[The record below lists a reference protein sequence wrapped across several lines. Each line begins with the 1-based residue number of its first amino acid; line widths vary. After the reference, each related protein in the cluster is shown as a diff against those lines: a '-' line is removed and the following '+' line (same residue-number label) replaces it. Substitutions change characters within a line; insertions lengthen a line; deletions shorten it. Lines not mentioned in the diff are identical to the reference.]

1 MAAPVPLA
9 ALQVFDV
16 AIVGAGLCGL
26 ALARQLTARGLQVQ
40 VIEARERLGGR
51 VETRFCEATGQALD
65 LGPAWFWSETEPRIT
80 ALLGELGLAS
90 QPQADPGDALWLTD
104 PNRTPE
110 RRMAPGGVHVGARR
124 IQGGA
129 GQLIKTLAADLP
141 PGTVR
146 LGVALHALRDRGAFI
161 ELLPAT
167 GHPVKARQV
176 VLALPPRLVAQH
188 FQFNPPLPAAVQDAL
203 AATPTWMAAQ
213 AKAVTTFDTPF
224 WRAAGH
230 SGNAFVRHAQA
241 VLGEVFDASGNGVS
255 DGTSVSASDDASD
268 DASVGGGA
276 LGGFI
281 ALNAAQRENFRRGL
295 PILIDS
301 QLAQL
306 YGPEAHNG
314 RLFLQ
319 DWAQEDWTCSALDR
333 AGPPEP
339 PQANPLLRQPQ
350 WAGRIFFGGSETAA
364 HGAGHMEGALEAAD
378 RIAHALC
385 RPQAGARAAAA
396 APQPTLISAR
406 SLASTPIP
414 APGPA
419 LSPVSSP
426 AFNSAP
432 HRALHLAGAADSQRI
447 EALGA
452 FAASVLT
459 LRGLAPE
466 RYRLHLT
473 RLLSSQQ
480 TEQLTQRALLA
491 TAEQTYSESLAR
503 LDQLLGA
510 LDAAGS
516 EIAHGRHALTAALL
530 APFEGWNKGLLDA
543 ALSFNG
549 TSCALSNFELE
560 HHPDP
565 DMLRAIALDLAAAWR
580 EFALEL
586 NTRLLAASGA
596 VSH

>member
-9 ALQVFDV
+9 AVGVFDV

-40 VIEARERLGGR
+40 ILEARERLGGR

-90 QPQADPGDALWLTD
+90 QPQADPGDALWLLD
-104 PNRTPE
+104 PNRPPE
-110 RRMAPGGVHVGARR
+110 RRIAPGGVHVGARR
-124 IQGGA
+124 IQNGA
-129 GQLIKTLAADLP
+129 GQLIEALAADLP

-167 GHPVKARQV
+167 GHPVRARQV

-188 FQFNPPLPAAVQDAL
+188 LQFNPPLPVAVQDAL

-241 VLGEVFDASGNGVS
+241 VLGEVFDASE
-255 DGTSVSASDDASD
+255 
-268 DASVGGGA
+268 GGAGA

-281 ALNAAQRENFRRGL
+281 ALKAAQRENFKRGL

-306 YGPEAHNG
+306 YGPEAQNG

-319 DWAQEDWTCSALDR
+319 DWAQEAWTCSALDR

-350 WAGRIFFGGSETAA
+350 WAGRVFFGGSETAA

-378 RIAHALC
+378 RIAHALS
-385 RPQAGARAAAA
+385 RPLAGAMH
-396 APQPTLISAR
+396 
-406 SLASTPIP
+406 
-414 APGPA
+414 
-419 LSPVSSP
+419 
-426 AFNSAP
+426 P
-432 HRALHLAGAADSQRI
+432 HPALHLAGAADGARV

-452 FAASVLT
+452 FAASVLA

-491 TAEQTYSESLAR
+491 TADQIYSESLAR
-503 LDQLLGA
+503 LDQLLPA

-516 EIAHGRHALTAALL
+516 EIAHGRHALTASLL

-565 DMLRAIALDLAAAWR
+565 DMLRAITLDLAAAWR
-580 EFALEL
+580 EFAFEL

-596 VSH
+596 VMSS